1 MTPYN
6 VAHAR
11 LGSSRLSAVPFEFV
25 VAAVPGRYRYRGDG
39 PSFTFTCLLLMFLA
53 VVV

>member
-1 MTPYN
+1 MFLCHMTPYN

-25 VAAVPGRYRYRGDG
+25 VAAVTTVTVEMAR
-39 PSFTFTCLLLMFLA
+39 LLLLL
-53 VVV
+53 VCS